1 MLGKLFGSNARV
13 RILKRFLSNPNER
26 FYIRQ
31 LSRDL
36 KLQLNSVRRELENLE
51 KFGLLAAD
59 AEELKEGKENNGQAD
74 KDNKNPIEDFLL
86 STARKKEEQARTNS
100 IPPRLDKKYYRVN
113 KDFVLY
119 EEIRALIVKAQVLY
133 ERDFIEKINQA
144 GNIKLLAL
152 TGYFVSDADASVDM
166 LIVGR
171 IRRDILAKH
180 IAELEVEL
188 GREIN
193 YTVMENKEFKYRR
206 DITDVFLFEILERKK
221 LLVINDL
228 EVD

>member
-1 MLGKLFGSNARV
+1 
-13 RILKRFLSNPNER
+13 
-26 FYIRQ
+26 
-31 LSRDL
+31 
-36 KLQLNSVRRELENLE
+36 
-51 KFGLLAAD
+51 
-59 AEELKEGKENNGQAD
+59 
-74 KDNKNPIEDFLL
+74 
-86 STARKKEEQARTNS
+86 
-100 IPPRLDKKYYRVN
+100 
-113 KDFVLY
+113 
-119 EEIRALIVKAQVLY
+119 VKAQVLY